1 MSLMN
6 EKLTVAAVEA
16 AIEATTETARLRLRH
31 LRALQRVLEDEA
43 RGQQPLFP
51 ALGKKSEVEKI
62 QEEQGDPQLNKAL
75 EEAAPSATKPKR
87 SHSKVEE

>member
-16 AIEATTETARLRLRH
+16 EIEATTETARLRLRH

-51 ALGKKSEVEKI
+51 ALEEKPQVERI
-62 QEEQGDPQLNKAL
+62 QEAQGDPQLNKAPA
-75 EEAAPSATKPKR
+75 EAAPSATKPKR

>member
-16 AIEATTETARLRLRH
+16 EIEATTETARLRLRH

-43 RGQQPLFP
+43 RGQQLLFP
-51 ALGKKSEVEKI
+51 ALGKKPEVEKI
-62 QEEQGDPQLNKAL
+62 QEEQADPQLNKAL
-75 EEAAPSATKPKR
+75 EEAAPSATEPKR
-87 SHSKVEE
+87 SHKKVEK

>member
-6 EKLTVAAVEA
+6 EKITVAAVKAE
-16 AIEATTETARLRLRH
+16 IEATTETARLRLRH

-51 ALGKKSEVEKI
+51 ALEQEAQADQEPGKA
-62 QEEQGDPQLNKAL
+62 PA
-75 EEAAPSATKPKR
+75 EAAPSATKPKR